1 MTKQSQ
7 ATGGFPSVRKELHL
21 VWLKRDLRLQDHA
34 PLRAA
39 IESGGPVLLLYCF
52 EPGLL
57 ACAES
62 DERHWRFA
70 WQSIV
75 DMNEELERYDTEVV
89 LAHREVL
96 PVLESLSR
104 HYRLSLYSYAET
116 GLRITYDRDKAVTA
130 WCAAEGVVWRE
141 FPANGIQRGRK
152 DRKDWMKDWSAF
164 MRAPLDPVDLQ
175 AAHFLHLPESLHNEL
190 TGPALSTHYRYFSPR
205 FQHGGEGKA
214 WKVLRDFLDHRHTGY
229 KRHISQPEASRNSC
243 SRLSPHFAWGNLSIR
258 QAYQATLAAMPRS
271 PQPKALEAFL
281 ERLRW
286 QAHFIQKFE
295 MEDRMEFE
303 NLNRGYDLLKKDE
316 NAAHFEAWAKG
327 RTGYPLVDAC
337 MRCVIETG
345 YLNFRMRA
353 LLVSFLTH
361 HLFQHWKPGA
371 VHLARQFLDF
381 EPGIHYPQFQMQ
393 AGTTGINTIRIY
405 NPVKQSLD
413 HDPEGV
419 FIKKWVPELREL
431 PLSYVHQPWKMGP
444 LEAHFYHFQ
453 SGKDYPAPIVDI
465 EKTGR
470 RAREALW
477 GHKKH
482 ARVREEKQRILLRHT
497 LPQKS

>member
-62 DERHWRFA
+62 DERHWRFV

-89 LAHREVL
+89 LAHREIL

-116 GLRITYDRDKAVTA
+116 GLRITYDRDKAVTV

-175 AAHFLHLPESLHNEL
+175 AAHFLHLPESLHKRIGRTEL
-190 TGPALSTHYRYFSPR
+190 VMELDLHPDRKLARVDVVQVIAALREQGYFLQLPPEWNPALYF
-205 FQHGGEGKA
+205 G
-214 WKVLRDFLDHRHTGY
+214 D
-229 KRHISQPEASRNSC
+229 
-243 SRLSPHFAWGNLSIR
+243 
-258 QAYQATLAAMPRS
+258 
-271 PQPKALEAFL
+271 
-281 ERLRW
+281 
-286 QAHFIQKFE
+286 
-295 MEDRMEFE
+295 
-303 NLNRGYDLLKKDE
+303 
-316 NAAHFEAWAKG
+316 
-327 RTGYPLVDAC
+327 
-337 MRCVIETG
+337 
-345 YLNFRMRA
+345 
-353 LLVSFLTH
+353 
-361 HLFQHWKPGA
+361 
-371 VHLARQFLDF
+371 
-381 EPGIHYPQFQMQ
+381 
-393 AGTTGINTIRIY
+393 
-405 NPVKQSLD
+405 
-413 HDPEGV
+413 
-419 FIKKWVPELREL
+419 
-431 PLSYVHQPWKMGP
+431 
-444 LEAHFYHFQ
+444 
-453 SGKDYPAPIVDI
+453 
-465 EKTGR
+465 
-470 RAREALW
+470 
-477 GHKKH
+477 
-482 ARVREEKQRILLRHT
+482 
-497 LPQKS
+497 

>member
-1 MTKQSQ
+1 M
-7 ATGGFPSVRKELHL
+7 RKELHL

-39 IESGGPVLLLYCF
+39 IASGGPVLLLYCF
-52 EPGLL
+52 EPSLL
-57 ACAES
+57 ASAES
-62 DERHWRFA
+62 DERHWRFV

-75 DMNEELERYDTEVV
+75 DMNEELERYGAEVLV
-89 LAHREVL
+89 AHREVL
-96 PVLESLSR
+96 PTLEILSR
-104 HYRLSLYSYAET
+104 QYRLHLYSYAET
-116 GLRITYDRDKAVTA
+116 GLRITYDRDKAVKA
-130 WCAAEGVVWRE
+130 WCETEGIDWQE
-141 FPANGIQRGRK
+141 FPANGVQRGRR
-152 DRKDWMKDWSAF
+152 DRQDWMKTWYAF
-164 MRAPLDPVDLQ
+164 MRAPQDEVRLDKAVFLRLAGPLQ
-175 AAHFLHLPESLHNEL
+175 NEL

-205 FQHGGEGKA
+205 FQLGGEGKA
-214 WKVLRDFLDHRHTGY
+214 WAVLRDFLDHRHPDY
-229 KRHISQPEASRNSC
+229 KRQISKPEASRTSC
-243 SRLSPHFAWGNLSIR
+243 SRLSPHLAWGNLSIR

-303 NLNRGYDLLKKDE
+303 NLNRGYDLLAKDSHE
-316 NAAHFEAWAKG
+316 AHFAAWASG
-327 RTGYPLVDAC
+327 QTGYPLVDAC

-361 HLFQHWKPGA
+361 HLFQHWKAGA
-371 VHLARQFLDF
+371 IHLARQFLDF

-393 AGTTGINTIRIY
+393 AGMTGINTIRIY

-413 HDPEGV
+413 HDPEGI
-419 FIKKWVPELREL
+419 FIKKWVPELSQL
-431 PLSYVHQPWKMGP
+431 PLPYVHQPWKMGP

-453 SGKDYPAPIVDI
+453 LGKDYPAPIVDI

-482 ARVREEKQRILLRHT
+482 ARVREEKQRILQRHAI
-497 LPQKS
+497 PKKP